1 MKWEK
6 KFNNRV
12 LGKEIYKSSDNN
24 DNDSVN
30 IEEKNVKED

>member
-1 MKWEK
+1 MKWKK

-12 LGKEIYKSSDNN
+12 LGKEIYKSSDSN
-24 DNDSVN
+24 DNDSMN